1 MKKGIDNHIHIIP
14 EEVEIVRITY
24 KRYLEGQSPNSIAA
38 IPTKMGER
46 TIRGNTR
53 WNGSSI
59 QVILTNEMYIGDN
72 IAQKT
77 FTVDYLLKDRRKNK
91 GKLSKYYVQ
100 NLHEP
105 IISKELHYGS
115 AENEKKDMPE
125 EKSWHEV
132 WKNWQEDILK
142 NFYQILICGER
153 VREYR
158 GKLRKKSGKEKAVWR
173 CENRLRNG
181 IYCCRYSKTLEKEL
195 LHGIIFKGINHM
207 LDQIQIGESEAEEI
221 FEIQTE
227 VIPKQAQKENPNL
240 SAWESIY
247 GNIADN
253 LEVYEKMDIPIKEQL
268 VQGKIRLK

>member
-105 IISKELHYGS
+105 IISKELYYGS
-115 AENEKKDMPE
+115 SENEKKDMPE
-125 EKSWHEV
+125 EKSM
-132 WKNWQEDILK
+132 
-142 NFYQILICGER
+142 
-153 VREYR
+153 
-158 GKLRKKSGKEKAVWR
+158 A
-173 CENRLRNG
+173 
-181 IYCCRYSKTLEKEL
+181 
-195 LHGIIFKGINHM
+195 
-207 LDQIQIGESEAEEI
+207 
-221 FEIQTE
+221 
-227 VIPKQAQKENPNL
+227 
-240 SAWESIY
+240 
-247 GNIADN
+247 
-253 LEVYEKMDIPIKEQL
+253 
-268 VQGKIRLK
+268 